1 MIVTISGPP
10 GSGTSTLSNV
20 ITDYFNLA
28 YISSGDMFRAMAKE
42 RGVSLEEFGH
52 MAQADPAIDKQ
63 IDGHQVEVSKNGDDL
78 LFEGRLSGRFIDA
91 ELKIMLKTDIK
102 VRARRIAQRENISF
116 EQAMQE
122 TLTRQESEA
131 KRYREFYDIDISDLS
146 PYDLVIESSVWNP
159 EATAQLAITAIRSMK
174 KKGLRD

>member
-1 MIVTISGPP
+1 
-10 GSGTSTLSNV
+10 
-20 ITDYFNLA
+20 
-28 YISSGDMFRAMAKE
+28 
-42 RGVSLEEFGH
+42 

-63 IDGHQVEVSKNGDDL
+63 IDGHQVEVSKHGDDL

-146 PYDLVIESSVWNP
+146 LYDLVIESSVWNP

>member
-1 MIVTISGPP
+1 
-10 GSGTSTLSNV
+10 
-20 ITDYFNLA
+20 
-28 YISSGDMFRAMAKE
+28 
-42 RGVSLEEFGH
+42 

-63 IDGHQVEVSKNGDDL
+63 IDGHQVEVSKHGDDL